1 MNYQLHKKEE
11 YSVSRWMGGE
21 TREMAIWPASA
32 KYLDRNFIWR
42 LSSATVEL
50 DESDFSRLEDYDR
63 VLMVLEGEVV
73 LSHDGQ
79 RVARLKELEQDRFD
93 GAYKTRSFGKI
104 TDYNLMVRKG
114 NEGYLDLLYPAETA
128 QKYGTTPELETTE
141 KSCAV
146 HALYCHEGYAVVGCG
161 GQSIMVAQGQ
171 QLVMHFH
178 LAAGEVPEY
187 TVMGEGTLIRS
198 QIYFDEMKGVL
209 APEEIPAEKAT
220 FDDFKACIYLAN
232 VQFKMAKYL
241 VPSLKN
247 YWFDEALSAKIRFVE
262 KFYFTILVFL
272 VGLLAI
278 CAAVIKAGMS
288 SGVVFAAI
296 GVWLLIDC
304 LVVSPLIYLVFMPKP
319 VRKHM
324 KDVNNLTP
332 YEQKLYEAELASNPV
347 VEKML
352 KKYKN
357 SGRNFPTE

>member
-1 MNYQLHKKEE
+1 MHYQLHKKEE
-11 YSVSRWMGGE
+11 FGVSRWMGGE

-114 NEGYLDLLYPAETA
+114 NEGYLDLLHPAETA
-128 QKYGTTPELETTE
+128 AEYGPTPELDVTE
-141 KSCAV
+141 KPLAS

-161 GQSIMVAQGQ
+161 GQSVMVAQGQ
-171 QLVMHFH
+171 QLVMHFD
-178 LAAGEVPEY
+178 LAAGEKPAY
-187 TVMGEGTLIRS
+187 TIMGEGTLIRS
-198 QIYFDEMKGVL
+198 QMYFDDMKGQL
-209 APEEIPAEKAT
+209 AAEEIPEEKAT

-232 VQFKMAKYL
+232 VQFKLAKYM
-241 VPSLKN
+241 VPSLKK
-247 YWFDEALSAKIRFVE
+247 YWFDEVLSAKIHMVE
-262 KFYFTILVFL
+262 KFYLTILAFMI
-272 VGLLAI
+272 GLLAI
-278 CAAVIKAGMS
+278 CGIVINAGMN
-288 SGVVFAAI
+288 SGAVFAAI
-296 GVWLLIDC
+296 GIWLLVDC

-332 YEQKLYEAELASNPV
+332 YEQKLYEAELAANPMV
-347 VEKML
+347 DKML